1 MGAHRLLET
10 FLWDAGPNVSTLSSG
25 RSIKGRP
32 LRLIYLNPIVMNR
45 LRFVVATLAFAAIA
59 SPAFAQSTTE
69 TRSGMARTNLV
80 SSNPI
85 GLLFEWYNGEFE
97 HAVKPTVS
105 LGVAASSYD
114 FDNSRYSSVD
124 GIARYYP
131 AARALRGFSIG
142 VSAGFIDINDNYD
155 YGNCI
160 GCTND
165 SGSSA
170 TIGVRG
176 DYVWIIGKD
185 QRFAVAAGIG
195 AKRLLSNDLGTEGV
209 PIGRLSIGYAW

>member
-1 MGAHRLLET
+1 
-10 FLWDAGPNVSTLSSG
+10 
-25 RSIKGRP
+25 
-32 LRLIYLNPIVMNR
+32 MNR
-45 LRFVVATLAFAAIA
+45 LRFVVATLAFVAVA

-69 TRSGMARTNLV
+69 TRAGLARTNLV
-80 SSNPI
+80 SANPI

-97 HAVKPTVS
+97 HAVTPTVS
-105 LGVAASSYD
+105 LGIAGSSYD
-114 FDNSRYSSVD
+114 IDNTRYASVD

-142 VSAGFIDINDNYD
+142 ASVGFIDLNDHQNYD
-155 YGNCI
+155 NCI
-160 GCTND
+160 GCTPD
-165 SGSSA
+165 SGTSA

-176 DYVWIIGKD
+176 DYVWIIGKE

-195 AKRLLSNDLGTEGV
+195 AKRLLNDNLGTEGV